1 MILSIIIVIG
11 IIQLST
17 LYFLYIMK
25 LKDGDLEQK
34 RFREFVKAIKAEDLQ
49 EYTSSIPEEIKIPE
63 KIPDELVDLDE
74 VAPEK
79 IIKALE

>member
-1 MILSIIIVIG
+1 
-11 IIQLST
+11 
-17 LYFLYIMK
+17 MK